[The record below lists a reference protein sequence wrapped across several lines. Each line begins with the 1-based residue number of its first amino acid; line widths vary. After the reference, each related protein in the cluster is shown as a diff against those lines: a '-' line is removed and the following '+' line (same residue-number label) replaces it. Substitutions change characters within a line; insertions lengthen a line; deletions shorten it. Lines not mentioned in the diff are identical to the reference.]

1 MDWPARR
8 ERSDDRKYVC
18 CSQANL
24 NGHLVIT
31 DSSPF
36 APHPNSFSRFN
47 PLYTGSPFIIRTR
60 CGLLSVLNKLGLN
73 VVYCLCLKKML
84 EFLPGCLKEK
94 KKKQGKGNRKEIT
107 KNPVKYCSENSCIQD
122 PVLLNLASNRA
133 PPLPYGDINL
143 SEQVLSNWFSH
154 CFYICFIWDHTIFI
168 KTAKWQSLPH
178 QGLSLFSFFHFL

>member
-1 MDWPARR
+1 MVVEPRFLLKSIAERVQQINVKSNPHLMDLPARS

-36 APHPNSFSRFN
+36 VPHPNSFSRFN

-73 VVYCLCLKKML
+73 EVHCLCLKKML

-94 KKKQGKGNRKEIT
+94 KTGKRESKRDYDEFSEILFRKQLYSR
-107 KNPVKYCSENSCIQD
+107 SCFTQ
-122 PVLLNLASNRA
+122 
-133 PPLPYGDINL
+133 
-143 SEQVLSNWFSH
+143 
-154 CFYICFIWDHTIFI
+154 
-168 KTAKWQSLPH
+168 
-178 QGLSLFSFFHFL
+178 LSL